1 MLHGATGVGKTG
13 VAIAVAKALGCPI
26 VNADSRQVYKEM
38 TIGTAV
44 PSKEELA
51 QVEHFFIQTH
61 SVAEPLS
68 AGQYANEVLAL
79 LDELFEKHDNII
91 LTGGSGMYINAVL
104 YGMDELPS
112 DDVVRAELAQKT
124 IGELDEMLL
133 QVDVVFYNQ
142 IDHSNRNRMI
152 RAVEVCLV
160 TGKPYSEQRTGEVQK
175 RNFDFIQIALDR
187 PREELYERINKRVE
201 VMIEAGLEDE
211 ARSVERF
218 REVSSLNTV
227 GYREFFDYF
236 DGKIT
241 HDEAVEL
248 IKRNSRRYAKR
259 QYTWMRSI
267 EGLHW
272 VAAEDVDQILRLIDE
287 GN

>member
-13 VAIAVAKALGCPI
+13 TAIAVAKALDCPI

-38 TIGTAV
+38 AIGTAV

-61 SVAEPLS
+61 SVADPIS
-68 AGQYANEVLAL
+68 AGQYANEVLVL
-79 LDELFEKHDNII
+79 LDELFEKHDNVI

-112 DDVVRAELAQKT
+112 DGVVRAQLTQKT
-124 IGELDEMLL
+124 IEELGEMLRQL
-133 QVDVVFYNQ
+133 DVVFYNQ
-142 IDHSNRNRMI
+142 IDRSNRNRMM

-160 TGKPYSEQRTGEVQK
+160 TGRPYSEQRTGEAKK

-187 PREELYERINKRVE
+187 PRDQLYERINRRVDL
-201 VMIEAGLEDE
+201 MIEAGLENE
-211 ARSVERF
+211 AKSVERF
-218 REVSSLNTV
+218 RATSALNTV

-236 DGKIT
+236 DGKINY
-241 HDEAVEL
+241 DEAVEL

-267 EGLHW
+267 EGLRW
-272 VAAEDVDQILRLIDE
+272 VEADDVDQILRLINE